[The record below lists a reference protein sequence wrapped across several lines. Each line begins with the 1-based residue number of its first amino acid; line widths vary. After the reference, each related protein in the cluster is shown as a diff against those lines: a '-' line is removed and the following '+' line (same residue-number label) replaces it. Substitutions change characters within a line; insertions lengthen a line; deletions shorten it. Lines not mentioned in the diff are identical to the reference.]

1 MYGGHITDNWDR
13 RTCSTYLEVLVKP
26 ELMSRDF
33 NLAPNFKSPE
43 PHKFDYKTYR
53 EYIEEKLP
61 IESPPMFGMHAN
73 AEIGY
78 LTQQS
83 ETIFATILDVSGASG
98 GGGAG
103 GGDDETK
110 LKIADFKKR
119 IEGKS
124 YNLMDIRSIKKE
136 DPTPYDVVAFQ
147 ECERMNGLLEEID
160 KSLEELRL
168 GLEGALNMT
177 DAMDD
182 LSRALTLNKV
192 PANWTEQ
199 AYFSKKPLAFWFNDL
214 LERVSQL
221 HKWTEQMVMPKSIWI
236 AGLFNPMSFLTAI
249 MQTTARKKNLA
260 LDDMELQTNVTGFKE
275 PTEIAQPIE
284 EGEGYYIDGLYLE
297 GAGWELG
304 SQGNDGY
311 ICQAKLKD
319 LHPKMP
325 VIHVVS
331 VNKKDKRVKG
341 QYNCPVYVTSQRG
354 PTYVFTGNLS
364 MQDED
369 ESDPKE
375 WILAGAAML
384 MSDD

>member
-43 PHKFDYKTYR
+43 PHKFDYKAYR

-83 ETIFATILDVSGASG
+83 ETIFTTILDVSGASG

-147 ECERMNGLLEEID
+147 ECERMNGLLEVID

-168 GLEGALNMT
+168 GLEVCIESGV
-177 DAMDD
+177 
-182 LSRALTLNKV
+182 SLT
-192 PANWTEQ
+192 
-199 AYFSKKPLAFWFNDL
+199 
-214 LERVSQL
+214 
-221 HKWTEQMVMPKSIWI
+221 
-236 AGLFNPMSFLTAI
+236 
-249 MQTTARKKNLA
+249 NL
-260 LDDMELQTNVTGFKE
+260 
-275 PTEIAQPIE
+275 I
-284 EGEGYYIDGLYLE
+284 
-297 GAGWELG
+297 
-304 SQGNDGY
+304 
-311 ICQAKLKD
+311 
-319 LHPKMP
+319 
-325 VIHVVS
+325 
-331 VNKKDKRVKG
+331 
-341 QYNCPVYVTSQRG
+341 
-354 PTYVFTGNLS
+354 NLS
-364 MQDED
+364 
-369 ESDPKE
+369 
-375 WILAGAAML
+375 
-384 MSDD
+384 